1 MHIIHLSKSFAVFEA
16 HKLTHVVPRWSA
28 KIKGILTATR
38 THAIN
43 LCKFVTI
50 YKLLLILQKKLNGGK
65 ERDLDTFV
73 AGGLGGWW
81 VFGERTPVS
90 LNLDVEKKSWQHIP
104 ADNVSPYL
112 DQNSDQRANGPLRPI
127 PFSPFSPSSTLQH
140 CITTQ
145 NTYRTPR
152 SPSPITHFSPGEPK
166 AHPTSPITLCRSRRI
181 ELGVGDVHVQT

>member
-1 MHIIHLSKSFAVFEA
+1 MHIIYFSKSFAIFKA
-16 HKLTHVVPRWSA
+16 HKLTHVVSRWPA

-90 LNLDVEKKSWQHIP
+90 LNLNVEKKSWQQIP

-112 DQNSDQRANGPLRPI
+112 DQNLDQRANGPLRPI

-166 AHPTSPITLCRSRRI
+166 AHPTSPTTLCRSRRI

>member
-1 MHIIHLSKSFAVFEA
+1 M
-16 HKLTHVVPRWSA
+16 
-28 KIKGILTATR
+28 TATR

-90 LNLDVEKKSWQHIP
+90 LNLDVEKKVGSKFLLTMFLLTLIKTRSTSKWSSTSYPVLSFLSFLDFTTLHHHPKHLSNPSLTLSHHSLLPRRTQ
-104 ADNVSPYL
+104 SPSHQPNY
-112 DQNSDQRANGPLRPI
+112 PL
-127 PFSPFSPSSTLQH
+127 PFSPH
-140 CITTQ
+140 
-145 NTYRTPR
+145 
-152 SPSPITHFSPGEPK
+152 
-166 AHPTSPITLCRSRRI
+166 
-181 ELGVGDVHVQT
+181 